1 MQNEDEKVLD
11 LLDND
16 KIEEE
21 LALMGIVSQEDDML
35 AFSIE
40 GVYKDDKQ
48 SKYITG
54 RKLKENPPVLKISSG
69 TGEEVQFLL
78 TKDFT
83 RLLSKSLEE
92 VNKAYSGYVYV
103 KEKNN
108 MTLMEKIKNIP
119 NKIKEKPFES
129 LLTIASIIVVIYV
142 LIKGIW

>member
-21 LALMGIVSQEDDML
+21 SALMGIVSQEDDML
-35 AFSIE
+35 AFFIE

-142 LIKGIW
+142 LIKGI

>member
-21 LALMGIVSQEDDML
+21 SALMGIVSQEDDML

-103 KEKNN
+103 KEQNN

-142 LIKGIW
+142 LIKGI

>member
-21 LALMGIVSQEDDML
+21 SALMGIVSQEDDML

-69 TGEEVQFLL
+69 T
-78 TKDFT
+78 
-83 RLLSKSLEE
+83 
-92 VNKAYSGYVYV
+92 
-103 KEKNN
+103 EKKFN
-108 MTLMEKIKNIP
+108 
-119 NKIKEKPFES
+119 S
-129 LLTIASIIVVIYV
+129 Y
-142 LIKGIW
+142 

>member
-142 LIKGIW
+142 LIKGI

>member
-21 LALMGIVSQEDDML
+21 SALMGIVSQEDDML

-92 VNKAYSGYVYV
+92 VNKAYLGYVYV

-142 LIKGIW
+142 LIKGI

>member
-21 LALMGIVSQEDDML
+21 SALMGIVSQEDDML

-108 MTLMEKIKNIP
+108 MTLMEKIKNSP

-142 LIKGIW
+142 LIKGI

>member
-21 LALMGIVSQEDDML
+21 SALMGIVSQEDDML

-108 MTLMEKIKNIP
+108 MTLIERIKNIP
-119 NKIKEKPFES
+119 NKIKEKPFGS

-142 LIKGIW
+142 LIKGI

>member
-21 LALMGIVSQEDDML
+21 SALMGIVSQEDDML

-83 RLLSKSLEE
+83 RLLSKSLKE

-142 LIKGIW
+142 LIKGI

>member
-1 MQNEDEKVLD
+1 
-11 LLDND
+11 
-16 KIEEE
+16 
-21 LALMGIVSQEDDML
+21 MGLVSQEDDML

>member
-21 LALMGIVSQEDDML
+21 SALMGIVSQEDDML

>member
-21 LALMGIVSQEDDML
+21 SALMGIVSQEDDML

-142 LIKGIW
+142 LIKRI

>member
-1 MQNEDEKVLD
+1 MKNEDEKVLD

-21 LALMGIVSQEDDML
+21 SALMGIVSQEDDML

-103 KEKNN
+103 KEQNN

-142 LIKGIW
+142 LIKGI

>member
-21 LALMGIVSQEDDML
+21 SALMGIVSQEDDML

-69 TGEEVQFLL
+69 KGEEVQFLL

-142 LIKGIW
+142 LIKGI

>member
-21 LALMGIVSQEDDML
+21 SALMGIVSQEDDML

-103 KEKNN
+103 KEQNN

>member
-21 LALMGIVSQEDDML
+21 STLMGIVSQENDML

-69 TGEEVQFLL
+69 TGEEVQFIL

-142 LIKGIW
+142 LIKGI

>member
-21 LALMGIVSQEDDML
+21 SALMGIVSQEDDML

-142 LIKGIW
+142 LIKGI